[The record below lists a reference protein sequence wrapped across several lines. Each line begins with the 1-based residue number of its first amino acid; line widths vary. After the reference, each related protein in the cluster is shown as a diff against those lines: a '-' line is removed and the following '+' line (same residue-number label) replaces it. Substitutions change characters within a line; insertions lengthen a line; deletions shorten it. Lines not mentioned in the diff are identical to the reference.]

1 VGGRRVIRGGVNKL
15 ISAFC
20 LLLCCSF
27 SVQIVAGTSSSAA
40 DGDSTRLTYLINGSA
55 GEPYQYLH
63 ANNDGQGIITDI
75 LTEVFRNSSYNLVSE
90 AIPVKRVKRYMYES
104 EFNHWLTYGFRSW
117 ATGKTQGLHFAS
129 VDLFNYRYA
138 LVGYRARND
147 LEALSNSN
155 KWQGKRIVVISG
167 FQYSGLKA
175 ELRSQGAE
183 FIGAQDQAHAL
194 ELLQRQRADFY
205 LGNPDRVAYLWAKLD
220 EDWKEFIAVP
230 LGNEIPVT
238 IMMAD
243 SFSSEFKQFVDMR
256 LAALKREGFVDS
268 VLTRYSVVQ

>member
-1 VGGRRVIRGGVNKL
+1 MRVSKRLNR
-15 ISAFC
+15 ISVTC
-20 LLLCCSF
+20 LLWCLYVFLMPFKAYS
-27 SVQIVAGTSSSAA
+27 SVISVEKEQH
-40 DGDSTRLTYLINGSA
+40 RLMYLINGSA

-75 LTEVFRNSSYNLVSE
+75 LTEVFRNSSYHLVPE

-104 EFNHWLTYGFRSW
+104 EFNHWITYGFRSW
-117 ATGKTQGLHFAS
+117 ATGKVQGLHFSA

-138 LVGYRARND
+138 LIGYRARND
-147 LEALSNSN
+147 LERLSNSN

-175 ELRSQGAE
+175 ELREQGAE
-183 FIGAQDQAHAL
+183 FIGAQDQTHAL

-220 EDWKEFIAVP
+220 EDWKEFVAVP

-243 SFSSEFKQFVDMR
+243 SFSPEFKQFVDIR

>member
-1 VGGRRVIRGGVNKL
+1 MDERRVRLNKFITAVCVL
-15 ISAFC
+15 FY
-20 LLLCCSF
+20 CSF
-27 SVQIVAGTSSSAA
+27 TVQASSGSRVI
-40 DGDSTRLTYLINGSA
+40 DVDNDPHRLTYLINGSA
-55 GEPYQYLH
+55 GEPYQYLN
-63 ANNDGQGIITDI
+63 ANSDGQGIITDI
-75 LTEVFRNSSYNLVSE
+75 LTEVFRDSTFHLDPQ

-104 EFNHWLTYGFRSW
+104 EFNHWITYGFRSW
-117 ATGKTQGLHFAS
+117 STGKTQGLHFAS

-183 FIGAQDQAHAL
+183 FIGAQDQTHAL

-243 SFSSEFKQFVDMR
+243 SFSPEFKQFVDMR

>member
-1 VGGRRVIRGGVNKL
+1 MRKSKRVSKVKVACFL
-15 ISAFC
+15 WCISVF
-20 LLLCCSF
+20 LLPF
-27 SVQIVAGTSSSAA
+27 KAYSSIISE
-40 DGDSTRLTYLINGSA
+40 DTPSLLLTYLINGSA

-63 ANNDGQGIITDI
+63 DNNDGQGIITDI
-75 LTEVFRNSSYNLVSE
+75 LTEVFRSSSYKLIPE

-104 EFNHWLTYGFRSW
+104 EFNHWITYGFRSW
-117 ATGKTQGLHFAS
+117 ATTEAQGLHFSA

-138 LVGYRARND
+138 LIGYRARNN
-147 LEALSNSN
+147 LANLPHSN

-175 ELRSQGAE
+175 ELREQGAE
-183 FIGAQDQAHAL
+183 FIGAQDQTHAL

-205 LGNPDRVAYLWAKLD
+205 LGNPDRVAYLWTKLN
-220 EDWKEFIAVP
+220 EDWQEFIAVP
-230 LGNEIPVT
+230 LGSEIPVT

-243 SFSSEFKQFVDMR
+243 SFSPEFKQFVDIR
-256 LAALKREGFVDS
+256 LATLKREGFVDS